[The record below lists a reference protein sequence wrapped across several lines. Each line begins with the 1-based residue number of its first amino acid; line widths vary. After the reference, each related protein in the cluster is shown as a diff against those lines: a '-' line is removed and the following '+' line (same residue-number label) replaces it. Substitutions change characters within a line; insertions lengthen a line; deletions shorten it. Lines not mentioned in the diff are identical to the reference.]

1 MNHSYKIILFAFFHI
16 SSANKKKSKNHYLL
30 NFLSQLNSSLHT
42 TLILFPSYLFKMN
55 LIKRSNFQV
64 SVTEAQ
70 QLAQQLRIPY
80 IECSAKVR
88 MNVDQAF
95 YELVRIVRK
104 FQLSERP
111 PIKSNFK
118 PGKKKCCLL

>member
-1 MNHSYKIILFAFFHI
+1 MLLF
-16 SSANKKKSKNHYLL
+16 
-30 NFLSQLNSSLHT
+30 
-42 TLILFPSYLFKMN
+42 SYLFQV
-55 LIKRSNFQV
+55 IIIERSNFQV
-64 SVTEAQ
+64 SATEAQ

-118 PGKKKCCLL
+118 TNKKKCCLL